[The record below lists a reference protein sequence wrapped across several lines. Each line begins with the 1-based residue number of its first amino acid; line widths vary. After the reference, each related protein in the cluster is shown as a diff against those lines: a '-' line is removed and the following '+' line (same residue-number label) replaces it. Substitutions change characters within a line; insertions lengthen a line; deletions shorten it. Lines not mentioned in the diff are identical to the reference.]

1 MAVMMEKLKTEMQQ
15 LQKDITE
22 LRSEMNEFCSTVV
35 STLSAKTEKLFDR
48 FKECADKQDVLGS
61 DMAKKF
67 KQNQDAF
74 IDMRNKLTEKFEAH
88 VNDASSFKAQVV
100 KHQVATRTDGINMQK
115 EMKKVKEQLDVMR
128 GKHTKEHQA
137 ANQLKE
143 QLASLNKKLLNE
155 QQATAKLRV
164 QVDAMDGKFTAFG
177 ERLKHLQLEIQEKKT
192 EIGTLQ
198 PPSLHATPAQFIP
211 EWVLRERKRNNII
224 IFGLHETGDDHA
236 LIKSLFNDLDIP
248 FGTVPDTRGT
258 YRVGSQNSDNK
269 RPIVIKLAHSNKKN
283 EILLKARNLKGNTK
297 WQGVVITH
305 DLTKME
311 CQEERARELQLRRDA
326 DEKNMKL
333 SVVEKQS
340 KTWKVIGGRGERRV
354 ALLPM

>member
-22 LRSEMNEFCSTVV
+22 LRSEMNEFCST
-35 STLSAKTEKLFDR
+35 LSAKTEKLFDR
-48 FKECADKQDVLGS
+48 FKECTDKQDVLGS

-67 KQNQDAF
+67 KQNQDTF

-115 EMKKVKEQLDVMR
+115 EMKKVKEQLDVMS

-155 QQATAKLRV
+155 LQATAKLRV

-177 ERLKHLQLEIQEKKT
+177 EKLKHLQLEILEK
-192 EIGTLQ
+192 
-198 PPSLHATPAQFIP
+198 
-211 EWVLRERKRNNII
+211 RRK
-224 IFGLHETGDDHA
+224 
-236 LIKSLFNDLDIP
+236 
-248 FGTVPDTRGT
+248 
-258 YRVGSQNSDNK
+258 
-269 RPIVIKLAHSNKKN
+269 
-283 EILLKARNLKGNTK
+283 
-297 WQGVVITH
+297 
-305 DLTKME
+305 
-311 CQEERARELQLRRDA
+311 
-326 DEKNMKL
+326 
-333 SVVEKQS
+333 
-340 KTWKVIGGRGERRV
+340 
-354 ALLPM
+354 